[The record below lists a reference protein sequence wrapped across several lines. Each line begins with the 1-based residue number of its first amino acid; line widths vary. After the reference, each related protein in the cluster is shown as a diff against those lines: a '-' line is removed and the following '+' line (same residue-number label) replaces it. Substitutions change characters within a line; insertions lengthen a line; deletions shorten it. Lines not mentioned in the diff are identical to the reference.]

1 MENFLE
7 LNTYDLEQIEGGNGW
22 KKVLTGVGAVASGI
36 AAASTLPVIGPAAAI
51 GISASIIGG
60 QILGATG
67 LAEALS

>member
-22 KKVLTGVGAVASGI
+22 KKVLTGVGAVAGGI
-36 AAASTLPVIGPAAAI
+36 AASTLPVIGTAAAI